1 MATVYGNTYTGDGY
15 GEQVYLDYSVSQTG
29 SKFTVTAKAGIKATT
44 KAISIDTSA
53 MLVDSV
59 MCGIYTGSYQ
69 STDYDS
75 NQKAFTL
82 SKGSTKQLVSK
93 TLTFDKSK
101 TGSQVVT
108 VKAYSLISWLGL
120 IMTEATT
127 SNSSYVGANLT
138 VPQKTSYAIKFNAN
152 GGSGTAPTDLT
163 KWDSETAYLPNN
175 TFTRKGYDFVGWG
188 TSESGGTIYLE
199 GAAYTGNAAATLYA
213 IWKSNYIAPT
223 LSNLT
228 ATRVALVDEEY
239 VETDDGNLAHVKFN
253 YSVPYEDYEEL
264 SHTIKIGIKATDED
278 EYTYVSVEG
287 EYELVDA
294 VITGIVLDT
303 EKAYDIIAMIEAE
316 GYTAVSRHT
325 YIAAAYYI
333 IDVNTDGTAIGFG
346 TAVDDEDN
354 GLISGFPIAI
364 NDESGEKAF
373 SVGLDGIPHC
383 RNVNSDF
390 GTIFDLIYP
399 VGSIYMSVNAT
410 NPGTLFG
417 GTWEQIQDKFLLAA
431 GSSYEAGSAGGSAD
445 ASVIAHTHTVTGT
458 AASNGAHTHSMNK
471 QWSDGSGSSSAY
483 MKTSNRTLTTK
494 STASAGAHTHS
505 VTGTAASTGVAA
517 AGKNMPPYLA
527 VYVWKRTA

>member
-1 MATVYGNTYTGDGY
+1 M
-15 GEQVYLDYSVSQTG
+15 
-29 SKFTVTAKAGIKATT
+29 
-44 KAISIDTSA
+44 
-53 MLVDSV
+53 
-59 MCGIYTGSYQ
+59 
-69 STDYDS
+69 
-75 NQKAFTL
+75 
-82 SKGSTKQLVSK
+82 
-93 TLTFDKSK
+93 
-101 TGSQVVT
+101 
-108 VKAYSLISWLGL
+108 
-120 IMTEATT
+120 
-127 SNSSYVGANLT
+127 
-138 VPQKTSYAIKFNAN
+138 
-152 GGSGTAPTDLT
+152 
-163 KWDSETAYLPNN
+163 
-175 TFTRKGYDFVGWG
+175 
-188 TSESGGTIYLE
+188 
-199 GAAYTGNAAATLYA
+199 
-213 IWKSNYIAPT
+213 
-223 LSNLT
+223 
-228 ATRVALVDEEY
+228 
-239 VETDDGNLAHVKFN
+239 
-253 YSVPYEDYEEL
+253 
-264 SHTIKIGIKATDED
+264 
-278 EYTYVSVEG
+278 EG

-303 EKAYDIIAMIEAE
+303 EKAYDIIAVIEAE

-390 GTIFDLIYP
+390 GTIFNLIYP

>member
-1 MATVYGNTYTGDGY
+1 MFYC
-15 GEQVYLDYSVSQTG
+15 
-29 SKFTVTAKAGIKATT
+29 KI
-44 KAISIDTSA
+44 
-53 MLVDSV
+53 
-59 MCGIYTGSYQ
+59 IYT
-69 STDYDS
+69 
-75 NQKAFTL
+75 
-82 SKGSTKQLVSK
+82 
-93 TLTFDKSK
+93 
-101 TGSQVVT
+101 
-108 VKAYSLISWLGL
+108 
-120 IMTEATT
+120 
-127 SNSSYVGANLT
+127 
-138 VPQKTSYAIKFNAN
+138 IKFNAN

-303 EKAYDIIAMIEAE
+303 EKAYDIIAVIEAE

-333 IDVNTDGTAIGFG
+333 RDVNTDGTAIGFG

-399 VGSIYMSVNAT
+399 
-410 NPGTLFG
+410 
-417 GTWEQIQDKFLLAA
+417 EQIQDKFLLAA

-517 AGKNMPPYLA
+517 AGKNMA
-527 VYVWKRTA
+527 GSKS